1 MTISIDETVLFDNC
15 KIRRITVIDAETIAA
30 SGSLTTDDIMPYIAG
45 GEGYNTLQLSI
56 SGTGTLAV
64 TLTGSADGTTYGSVF
79 DSNGLSLSAIATGLL
94 AVNDGRCITLNLPL
108 LAGAKLTFTETGGSN
123 AVVVSAT
130 LCCKA
135 D

>member
-1 MTISIDETVLFDNC
+1 MAISINESVLFDNC
-15 KIRRITVIDAETIAA
+15 KIREVSIIAGATIPA
-30 SGSLTTDDIMPYIAG
+30 SGSTTSENIMQYIAG

-64 TLTGSADGTTYGSVF
+64 TLTGSADGTKYGAVY
-79 DSNGLSLSAIATGLL
+79 DAYGTSLSSIATGLL
-94 AVNDGRCITLNLPL
+94 AANDGRCIVLNLPL
-108 LAGAKLTFTETGGSN
+108 LAGAKLTFAETGGSN
-123 AVVVSAT
+123 AVVVSAK